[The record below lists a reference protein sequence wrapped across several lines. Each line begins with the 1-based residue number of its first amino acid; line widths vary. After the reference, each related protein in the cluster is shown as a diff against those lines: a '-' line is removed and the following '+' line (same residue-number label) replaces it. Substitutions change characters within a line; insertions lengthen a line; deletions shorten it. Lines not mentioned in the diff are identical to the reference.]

1 MIDHQRKAAV
11 QGLFYPENCTKL
23 EIYFQKFSDRIGTGV
38 KAKPFFR
45 VIPRAIIVPHAGYV
59 YSGFTANVAYAIFSK
74 SPAKRVI
81 VIGPSHRHYF
91 EGISGSYFESY
102 ETPCGDISIDTAYL
116 IDIAKKFKIGF
127 EPKAHQ
133 NEHSTEVQMP
143 FVRHY
148 LPRAK
153 VIELVYGKMSPDYLA
168 EIIVYLLKDKDNAVV
183 ISTDLSHFYT
193 QEKARRL
200 DTICLE
206 AITSLDS
213 KKLDQGCEACG
224 IIGLKGMIGAAKELG
239 LKSQLLDYRTSA
251 DYSGDS
257 SRVVGYT
264 SAVIY

>member
-1 MIDHQRKAAV
+1 MEHQRKAAV

-23 EIYFQKFSDRIGTGV
+23 EIYFQKFNARIGSSI
-38 KAKPFFR
+38 KSKPIFK
-45 VIPRAIIVPHAGYV
+45 VTPRAIIVPHAGYV
-59 YSGFTANVAYAIFSK
+59 YSGFTANVAYAIISK

-102 ETPCGDISIDTAYL
+102 ETPCGDIPIDTAYL
-116 IDIAKKFKIGF
+116 IDLAKKFKIGF
-127 EPKAHQ
+127 EPKAHEK
-133 NEHSTEVQMP
+133 EHSTEVQMP

-168 EIIVYLLKDKDNAVV
+168 KIIAHLLKDKKNAVV
-183 ISTDLSHFYT
+183 ISSDLSHFYT

-200 DTICLE
+200 DMVCME

-213 KKLDQGCEACG
+213 QRFDQGCEACG
-224 IIGLKGMIGAAKELG
+224 LIGMKGIAEAAKELG
-239 LKSQLLDYRTSA
+239 LKSQVLDYRTSA